1 MDNILN
7 YNGKVPEETLSGS
20 NLDSVKTTLRGLHNF
35 KMTLANFQILK
46 NLLAIPLSL
55 CHMQKRMLRIAQ

>member
-1 MDNILN
+1 MDNVLN

-35 KMTLANFQILK
+35 KMTLPNF
-46 NLLAIPLSL
+46 
-55 CHMQKRMLRIAQ
+55 